1 MSHARRHL
9 VSLVAGAMALAG
21 VARLGQTPGHPAAG
35 STTALASSRSEG
47 KMSID
52 KTTFG
57 KTRDGAAVDLYTFSN
72 ANGVKVKVMTF
83 GATLISVETPDRHG
97 RIAPITLHLNTL
109 EEYTAGNPCLGTVC
123 GRYANRIAK
132 GRFTLDGA
140 EHKLATNNGPNHLHG
155 GRIGFD
161 KVVWKGEPVR
171 EGDSVGVK
179 LTYVSRDGEE
189 GYPGRL
195 TATVTY
201 RLTKD
206 NQLMMEYTAVT
217 DKPTVV
223 NLCNHAYWNLAG
235 PGAKDCLEHLLTL
248 NADRYLPVDSTLIP
262 LGELRPVRGTPMDFT
277 KPAAIGSRI
286 AQVGSGYDHCYVL
299 NKKKEEKLSLA
310 ARVADQSSG
319 RVMEVYTTQPGVQLY
334 TANGMK
340 MTRKSDGVT
349 WGNHQGFCLETQ
361 HFPDSPNQAE
371 FPSTTLRPG
380 DTYRE
385 LTIHKFSVEK

>member
-1 MSHARRHL
+1 
-9 VSLVAGAMALAG
+9 
-21 VARLGQTPGHPAAG
+21 
-35 STTALASSRSEG
+35 
-47 KMSID
+47 
-52 KTTFG
+52 
-57 KTRDGAAVDLYTFSN
+57 
-72 ANGVKVKVMTF
+72 MTF

-132 GRFTLDGA
+132 ARFTLDGV
-140 EHKLATNNGPNHLHG
+140 EHTLAANNGPNHIHG

-161 KVVWKGEPVR
+161 KRVWKGEPVE

-189 GYPGRL
+189 GYPGQL

-201 RLTKD
+201 RLTQD
-206 NQLMMEYTAVT
+206 NQLMIEYTAVT
-217 DKPTVV
+217 DKPTVL

-235 PGAKDCLEHLLTL
+235 PGAKDCLEHLLVL
-248 NADRYLPVDSTLIP
+248 NADRYLPVDKGLIP

-299 NKKKEEKLSLA
+299 NKKKDGELSLA
-310 ARVADQSSG
+310 ARAVEPNSG

-334 TANGMK
+334 TANGMRLK
-340 MTRKSDGVT
+340 RKSDGAT
-349 WGNHQGFCLETQ
+349 YGNHAGFCLETQ
-361 HFPDSPNQAE
+361 HFPDSPNKPD
-371 FPSTTLRPG
+371 FPSTILEPG
-380 DTYRE
+380 KKYDTTTVYN
-385 LTIHKFSVEK
+385 FSTK